1 MAVDSAE
8 TSLPD
13 TEPWLRGPLIGV
25 PAVLAPTLYAFAQ
38 AREDLARWTDGLTD
52 AEIWSRPHGVAPIGF
67 HLRHIAGSVERL
79 TAYMRGEQLTSK
91 QLEAIGHEIDPEAG
105 LSSSLIELLAEV
117 NEALHKS
124 EQTIR
129 TLDATIL
136 EEPRAVGRKHLPTT
150 VIGLV
155 VHLAEHTQRHV
166 GELIVTAK
174 LIRESKHGRTRP
186 IHS

>member
-8 TSLPD
+8 TSLRD
-13 TEPWLRGPLIGV
+13 TEPWLRGPLAGV
-25 PAVLAPTLYAFAQ
+25 PPILAPTLYAFAQ
-38 AREDLARWTDGLTD
+38 AREDLAHWTDGLTD
-52 AEIWSRPHGVAPIGF
+52 AEIWSRPHGLAPIGF

-105 LSSSLIELLAEV
+105 LSRSLIELLAEV

-124 EQTIR
+124 ERTIR
-129 TLDATIL
+129 TLDLTIL
-136 EEPRAVGRKHLPTT
+136 EERRGVGRKHLPTT

-174 LIRESKHGRTRP
+174 LTRESQHGRTRP
-186 IHS
+186 IRS

>member
-1 MAVDSAE
+1 MAGDSAE
-8 TSLPD
+8 ISFRD
-13 TEPWLRGPLIGV
+13 TEPWLRGPLAGV
-25 PAVLAPTLYAFAQ
+25 TPVLAPTIQAFAQ
-38 AREDLARWTDGLTD
+38 AREDLSHWTDGLTD
-52 AEIWSRPHGVAPIGF
+52 AEIWSRPHGLAPIGF

-79 TAYMRGEQLTSK
+79 TAYMRGEQLTVK
-91 QLEAIGHEIDPEAG
+91 QLEAIAHEIDSDAR
-105 LSSSLIELLAEV
+105 LSRSLIELLAEV

-129 TLDATIL
+129 TLDPTIL
-136 EEPRAVGRKHLPTT
+136 EERREVGRKHLPTT

-186 IHS
+186 IPS